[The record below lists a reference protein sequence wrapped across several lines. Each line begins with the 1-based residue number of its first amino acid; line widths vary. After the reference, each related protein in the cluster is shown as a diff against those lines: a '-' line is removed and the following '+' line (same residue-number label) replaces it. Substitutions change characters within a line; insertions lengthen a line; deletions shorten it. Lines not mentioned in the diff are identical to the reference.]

1 MHSLK
6 STNGWIQVYLSH
18 PDYLTFVAVVLVFVI
33 EAVVA
38 AVEIE
43 GSTAVAKRVFS
54 YSGKTFFPFD
64 GMSIF

>member
-1 MHSLK
+1 MHILK
-6 STNGWIQVYLSH
+6 TTNGYKYIYLSY
-18 PDYLTFVAVVLVFVI
+18 PDYLTFVAVVLVFVV

-64 GMSIF
+64 GLSIF